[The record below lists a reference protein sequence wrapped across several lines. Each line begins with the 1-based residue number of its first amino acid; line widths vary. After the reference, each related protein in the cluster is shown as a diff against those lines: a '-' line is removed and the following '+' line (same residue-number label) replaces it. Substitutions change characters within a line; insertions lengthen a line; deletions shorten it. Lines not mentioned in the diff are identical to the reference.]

1 MPQDPLQNL
10 AKVIDTAVAAH
21 GVEAVMVLVNN
32 NTTLKFYDY
41 YEPYVKQ
48 NLAGP
53 KKVQPRRKKRE
64 V

>member
-1 MPQDPLQNL
+1 MPIDPLQNL

-48 NLAGP
+48 NIDTQ
-53 KKVQPRRKKRE
+53 KKPQQRKKK
-64 V
+64 